1 MSAANPQPGDF
12 ALCRI
17 PGIAGR
23 AIALGER
30 LIGDASAVQHA
41 YVYVGDGN
49 IVQAMPSG
57 AELVPLSEAEP
68 AVVWSGSA
76 INLTESQRDAIC
88 HIAKHF
94 VGTPY
99 GWLDYISLALA
110 AWHIRPGFVK
120 RRITQDDTLICSQL
134 VDYAYECGG
143 VWLFDDGRIPGDV
156 TPGDLLRLLQQ
167 KGAKGA

>member
-1 MSAANPQPGDF
+1 MSDPKPGDF

-57 AELVPLSEAEP
+57 AELVPLAAAEP
-68 AVVWSGSA
+68 AVIWSGSA
-76 INLTESQRDAIC
+76 IDLTDDQRDAIC
-88 HIAKHF
+88 HIAKSL

-99 GWLDYISLALA
+99 GWLDYLSLALA
-110 AWHIRPGFVK
+110 AWHIRPRWV
-120 RRITQDDTLICSQL
+120 RDRIFYDDTLICSQL
-134 VDYAYECGG
+134 VDVAYECSG
-143 VWLFDDGRIPGDV
+143 VQLFADGRIPGDV
-156 TPGDLLRLLQQ
+156 TPGDLERLLQQ
-167 KGAKGA
+167 KGAKGS

>member
-12 ALCRI
+12 ALCKI

-68 AVVWSGSA
+68 AVIWSGSA

-110 AWHIRPGFVK
+110 AWHIRPRWV
-120 RRITQDDTLICSQL
+120 RDRIFYDDTLICSQL
-134 VDYAYECGG
+134 VDVAYECSG
-143 VWLFDDGRIPGDV
+143 VRLFDDDRIPGDV
-156 TPGDLLRLLQQ
+156 TPGDLERLLND
-167 KGAKGA
+167 KRSGA